1 MPREGTSKAA
11 GGAIGFDWDQALR
24 RSFECAGCR
33 VWVSLSALRDDE
45 GRPRFHV
52 EWTPGP
58 PLRLPPEDIEA
69 FDCGKAKAQAEIL
82 AHLSS
87 LEVST

>member
-1 MPREGTSKAA
+1 MAREGACKAA

-45 GRPRFHV
+45 GRPRFYV
-52 EWTPGP
+52 EWSEP
-58 PLRLPPEDIEA
+58 PARLPPEVIEQ
-69 FDCGKAKAQAEIL
+69 FDRQLAAAKAEIL

-87 LEVST
+87 LEVTT